1 MLSYFKCMKKFKPTN
16 DSQVFQLPPSVEDF
30 VPEGHLARVIDE
42 VVETLYTSVI
52 EDQYSLLSC
61 GNS

>member
-1 MLSYFKCMKKFKPTN
+1 MKKFKPTN
-16 DSQVFQLPPSVEDF
+16 DSQLFQLPPSVEDF